1 MKVTS
6 ILLFWGILYNKTII
20 FLKGFFMEFVII
32 FVLTLLNGFFAL
44 TEIALVSVKKSR
56 MEYLASKWNK
66 KAKTILRLLENPENF
81 LSSVQVGITL
91 IGIISGA
98 YGWSTIAYTLA
109 QYLELVPL
117 LAPHAEGIAF
127 VVAIAGITYFSIVI
141 GELVPK
147 TIAIN
152 NPEWFALFCVP
163 ILRYFMMITYPF
175 VKLLSISTNII
186 VSLFGIKENHSTK
199 ISEEELIAVL
209 KNARN
214 EWVLD
219 KDESQIHNNIFSFWD
234 QTAKSMITHRNE
246 LEYIDIHDSVPEIF
260 DKIKSSVHS
269 KFLVV
274 DGTLDVVVGILR
286 LRDFLENQNDPNFS
300 LPSIISKPIFITAF
314 TPAFKVLNIFRRK
327 KQYIAIVKDEF
338 GGTQWIITL
347 HDLME
352 VIIGDL
358 PDEDEDTT
366 DNIVKRTDTE
376 YLLDGKTLIYELNQ
390 YFQEEIIEEN
400 SHKYTTVAG
409 FIMNSMDHI
418 PKVSEKFEFG
428 NSEIEILDMDGIR
441 IDKVL
446 LIRDIEK

>member
-98 YGWSTIAYTLA
+98 YGWSTIAHTLT

-117 LAPHAEGIAF
+117 FAPHAEGIAF

-147 TIAIN
+147 TIAMN

-358 PDEDEDTT
+358 PDQDEDTT

-390 YFQEEIIEEN
+390 YFQEEIVEEN

-409 FIMNSMDHI
+409 FIMNNMDHI
-418 PKVSEKFEFG
+418 PRVGEKFEFG
-428 NSEIEILDMDGIR
+428 NSELEILDMDGIR

-446 LIRDIEK
+446 LIRNIGE

>member
-1 MKVTS
+1 
-6 ILLFWGILYNKTII
+6 
-20 FLKGFFMEFVII
+20 MEFVII

-98 YGWSTIAYTLA
+98 YGWSTIAHTLT

-117 LAPHAEGIAF
+117 FAPHAEGIAF

-147 TIAIN
+147 TIAMN

-246 LEYIDIHDSVPEIF
+246 LEYIDIHDSIPEIF

-418 PKVSEKFEFG
+418 PKVSEKFEFE